1 MNRLLEIVEEI
12 NEKLNNIDGLSD
24 NYLVYAECV
33 RNREDDYTAIKLTD
47 HTLWDHW
54 GDVTSFNEEEIEYTK
69 DLIYG
74 ELYTFLRNMSLYFKV
89 VAKEVGDGSN
99 EEVWQKLEEAAKL
112 VLKNEEK
119 LTKIEKEEEF
129 AEIIK
134 LVTKVFREDVM
145 QFVSKHGKPEKKQI
159 SPIDL
164 MDMINNLED
173 RLLANV

>member
-1 MNRLLEIVEEI
+1 MNRILKLVEEI
-12 NEKLNNIDGLSD
+12 NEKLNDIDGLSGS
-24 NYLVYAECV
+24 YLVYAECV
-33 RNREDDYTAIKLTD
+33 RSREDDYTAIKITD

-112 VLKNEEK
+112 VLKNEER
-119 LTKIEKEEEF
+119 LTEIEKAYEELE
-129 AEIIK
+129 
-134 LVTKVFREDVM
+134 RE
-145 QFVSKHGKPEKKQI
+145 K
-159 SPIDL
+159 
-164 MDMINNLED
+164 
-173 RLLANV
+173 